1 MQKHNFFFKKLKKR
15 FLSLNFL
22 IERYFNQLKNLK
34 KINFIQNNKIILIFG
49 GILILIM
56 GYFLIPTFYDKNS
69 IKLEIKKQILKK
81 YDFDVKFNE
90 EISYGLLPKPHFVAK
105 NSTIIR
111 NKKNIAEIKNFKIF
125 ISINDLISKN
135 LQIKDLVINRANF
148 NIYKDDLSFFNN
160 LLKTEPNEHKILIN
174 NSNIFF
180 KSKNDEILF
189 INKVYNSKFFFD
201 FNNLK
206 NSLSSKNEIFNIPFK
221 ILIENDKFNKE
232 VFFKFNSKKI
242 RLDLENITSYNN
254 KDIKQGTLEIS
265 LINDS
270 SSFDYQIKKDS
281 FNFKSENTKNNYY
294 GKLDFKPF
302 YFYANFNYEGMSSKR
317 LFENDSIL
325 YDIIGSEI
333 LNNLNLNINI
343 DFNIKDI
350 VNVSELNNLFLK
362 VSIEQGEI
370 NLDDSTILWKEDLK
384 ISLKKAI
391 LNMDK
396 EKINLVGKVQ
406 IDFYNDEN
414 FYRSFQVKKNLRKDL
429 KEMQFDFI
437 FDLNQ
442 RSISFDNIKVDG
454 KNFSKLDEF
463 INNFNSKKNRNF
475 NKVKFK
481 NFVNN
486 FFSAYAG

>member
-1 MQKHNFFFKKLKKR
+1 MQKHNFFFKKLKKQ
-15 FLSLNFL
+15 FLSVNFL

-34 KINFIQNNKIILIFG
+34 KINFIKNNKFILIFG
-49 GILILIM
+49 GIFILII
-56 GYFLIPTFYDKNS
+56 GYFLIPTFFDKSN

-81 YDFDVKFNE
+81 YDFDIKFNE
-90 EISYGLLPKPHFVAK
+90 EISYGLLPKPHFVTK
-105 NSTIIR
+105 NSSIVHD
-111 NKKNIAEIKNFKIF
+111 KKDIAEIKNFKIY
-125 ISINDLISKN
+125 ISINDLISNN
-135 LQIKDLVINRANF
+135 LQIKNLVINHANF
-148 NIYKDDLSFFNN
+148 NIYKSDLSFFFN

-189 INKVYNSKFFFD
+189 INKIYKSKFFFD

-232 VFFKFNSKKI
+232 VFLKFNSKKI
-242 RLDLENITSYNN
+242 RLDVENITSYNN
-254 KDIKQGTLEIS
+254 KELKQGNIEIS
-265 LINDS
+265 LINDTS
-270 SSFDYQIKKDS
+270 SLDYQIKKNS
-281 FNFKSENTKNNYY
+281 LNFKSENSKNNYS

-302 YFYANFNYEGMSSKR
+302 YFYANFNYEGMSSKK
-317 LFENDSIL
+317 LFDNDSIL

-350 VNVSELNNLFLK
+350 VNVNELNNLFLK
-362 VSIEQGEI
+362 VGIEQGEI

-384 ISLKKAI
+384 ITLKKAI
-391 LNMDK
+391 LDVDK
-396 EKINLVGKVQ
+396 EKINLVGKVE
-406 IDFYNDEN
+406 IDFYDDLN
-414 FYRSFQVKKNLRKDL
+414 FYKSFQVKKNLRKDL
-429 KEMQFDFI
+429 KKLEFDFI

-442 RSISFDNIKVDG
+442 KSISFDNIEVNG
-454 KNFSKLDEF
+454 KNFAELDEF
-463 INNFNSKKNRNF
+463 INNFNSKVNRSF
-475 NKVKFK
+475 NKIKFK

-486 FFSAYAG
+486 FFSVYAG